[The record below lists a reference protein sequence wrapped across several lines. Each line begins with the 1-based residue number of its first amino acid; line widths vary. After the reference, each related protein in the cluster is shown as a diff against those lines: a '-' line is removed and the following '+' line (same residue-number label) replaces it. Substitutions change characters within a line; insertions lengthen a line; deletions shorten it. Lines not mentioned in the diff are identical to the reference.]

1 MLLLELVV
9 IGKFRIWVIDQIAI
23 DSMV

>member
-9 IGKFRIWVIDQIAI
+9 IENFRIWAIDQIGI
-23 DSMV
+23 NSMV

>member
-9 IGKFRIWVIDQIAI
+9 IGNFRIWVIDQIGI
-23 DSMV
+23 NSMV

>member
-9 IGKFRIWVIDQIAI
+9 IGNFRI
-23 DSMV
+23 